1 MKTDSLD
8 VGGSLRVERVLNIPP
23 WTSECIGRI
32 IAHVPINTGM
42 TYFYFGH
49 ENGQWKQLQFIM
61 NTDNLHVADILCDDI
76 HSPEGNIGDLVVSP
90 QPYWDMVG
98 MTQISLNRNVST
110 MANIGIAN
118 LIKTLPADVTK
129 LKSLWIPGLEP
140 YGSTGVCDIMGT
152 QDLVLTNGHSIG
164 WESYNLLKVMG
175 AYGVNSTYITC
186 GDNSAYSFTT
196 GSADVDFTV
205 GFVFLIDS
213 VYNGYSAGLS
223 KAGISSQEW
232 ELTLTGTYSSPTASL
247 QVWDNNSGDWHWL
260 KRSGPITPSRAPR
273 VVIGTRTGS
282 TMAIYVDG
290 VKVDNTDASSGSY
303 SRMRNTTQ
311 PVKFYPY
318 STASFGSYGPA
329 FIINGE
335 ALSASKIRIL
345 SNAIYSMW
353 EPYS

>member
-23 WTSECIGRI
+23 WTSDCIGRI

-49 ENGQWKQLQFIM
+49 ENGQWKQLQFIL
-61 NTDNLHVADILCDDI
+61 NTDTLTVHELLTTHLSASDAA
-76 HSPEGNIGDLVVSP
+76 IGDLKVAP

-98 MTQISLNRNVST
+98 MTQVSLNRNVST

-118 LIKTLPADVTK
+118 LIKALPADITK
-129 LKSLWIPGLEP
+129 LKSIWIPGLEP

-152 QDLVLTNGHSIG
+152 QDLVLTNGHMIEWG
-164 WESYNLLKVMG
+164 SYNLLKVLG
-175 AYGVNSTYITC
+175 AYGVTSTYITC
-186 GDNSAYSFTT
+186 ADNTAHSFTT
-196 GSADVDFTV
+196 GSADVNFTV
-205 GFVFLIDS
+205 GFVFLVDS
-213 VYNGYSAGLS
+213 AYNGYSAGLS
-223 KAGISSQEW
+223 KAAGTGQEW
-232 ELTLTGTYSSPTASL
+232 ELTLSGAMANPVATLTVFDNTAGAS
-247 QVWDNNSGDWHWL
+247 VG
-260 KRSGPITPSRAPR
+260 RSGPITFSRAPR

-282 TMAIYVDG
+282 TIAVFVDG
-290 VKVDNTDASSGSY
+290 VQVDTTDTGYGSY
-303 SRMRNTTQ
+303 TRMRDTTQ

-318 STASFGSYGPA
+318 TTAAFGSYGPS

-345 SNAIYSMW
+345 SNALYSMW
-353 EPYS
+353 ETYS